1 MRDAELLAAAED
13 PDLLVNLA
21 AIARLVVL
29 KQLAGHMSAERV
41 RQLAAPA
48 SERGD
53 PEFPSEVPHVGSGR
67 WYRWGQV
74 EAYWR
79 RRDPTRVNRRYR
91 RSTGQATPAGDGTAS
106 PGPAVAP

>member
-1 MRDAELLAAAED
+1 MRDTELLAAADD
-13 PDLLVNLA
+13 PDLLVNLT

-29 KQLAGHMSAERV
+29 KQLAGHMSPERV

-48 SERGD
+48 SARGD
-53 PEFPSEVPHVGSGR
+53 PEFPSEVPHVGGGR

-79 RRDPTRVNRRYR
+79 RRNPSRVNRRYR
-91 RSTGQATPAGDGTAS
+91 PSTGQATSAGDGETG
-106 PGPAVAP
+106 PGPPVAP